1 MAETTGRGC
10 WDEDDATHDVLQAIK
25 VLTSNEL
32 RTSTADREAN
42 EELMSQDLAEVL
54 GRGPGAGGEQESA
67 AGSGVRGIEY
77 VDVNCVSNDE
87 FERMFVIPGR
97 PCMIRGCA
105 DGWPAREK
113 WASAK
118 ALVQHRGD
126 VQVRLTELY
135 NLPRSYFPSAKPQAV
150 RVPLKNFCAYA
161 NSNAADFPWYGFEDD
176 FTCGGRDSLL
186 GDFTIPRYFVEDCYD
201 ASEEA
206 RSLFPKAKFF
216 IVGGARTGTGL
227 HVDPSCTSAWNTL
240 LCGRKRW
247 VLFPPGSDDAY
258 MELLGV
264 QEEYSRK
271 GTQPC
276 KWWREDY
283 ARVANAGGDVRSEM
297 IECVQGPGET
307 IYVPHGWW
315 HAVLN
320 LDFTVAVTANP
331 LPPASLHSTWGK
343 LCESLTKDT
352 ARRFAKQCAE
362 KWPDHILREL
372 DHLEG
377 EHSDGNAGVDEKLLA
392 MARGE
397 DEEGEEE
404 EVVKNVGVEAM
415 HGGEDAADF
424 QQLRDMGR
432 KRGSEQRQRGCIMFF
447 DVDGA
452 LRSQGKEG
460 GLRNEGIAALGELV
474 EATGAEIVLTSGSR
488 VAEATRLAVKAR

>member
-1 MAETTGRGC
+1 MGE
-10 WDEDDATHDVLQAIK
+10 
-25 VLTSNEL
+25 
-32 RTSTADREAN
+32 RE
-42 EELMSQDLAEVL
+42 
-54 GRGPGAGGEQESA
+54 
-67 AGSGVRGIEY
+67 
-77 VDVNCVSNDE
+77 
-87 FERMFVIPGR
+87 
-97 PCMIRGCA
+97 
-105 DGWPAREK
+105 
-113 WASAK
+113 

-126 VQVRLTELY
+126 VRVRLTELY

-161 NSNAADFPWYGFEDD
+161 NSNTADFPWYGFDDD
-176 FTCGGRDSLL
+176 FTCSLAKL
-186 GDFTIPRYFVEDCYD
+186 LEDFTAPRYFVEDCYD

-283 ARVANAGGDVRSEM
+283 ARVANAEGGLRSKM

-331 LPPASLHSTWGK
+331 LPPASLHSAWGK
-343 LCESLTKDT
+343 LRESLTKDA

-362 KWPDHILREL
+362 KWPEHILGDL
-372 DHLEG
+372 GHLEG
-377 EHSDGNAGVDEKLLA
+377 EHGNAGVDEKLLA

-397 DEEGEEE
+397 DEGEDEEE
-404 EVVKNVGVEAM
+404 EEEEEEEDKDEGVRAR
-415 HGGEDAADF
+415 HGGEDAAKL
-424 QQLRDMGR
+424 QQLRDLGR
-432 KRGSEQRQRGCIMFF
+432 RRGSEQRQRGCVIFF
-447 DVDGA
+447 DVDGT

-474 EATGAEIVLTSGSR
+474 EATGAEIVLTSKSR